1 MLWEEIKILLV
12 SYCIVNSGFIERYIY
27 FEMVEVYYDVLWF
40 YWGCIGWVD
49 GGFRLSVMILWFYY
63 NMYMYVKLL
72 FGIYNEIIKF
82 FSGYFLWIVNL
93 LEFFIYN
100 GY

>member
-1 MLWEEIKILLV
+1 
-12 SYCIVNSGFIERYIY
+12 
-27 FEMVEVYYDVLWF
+27 
-40 YWGCIGWVD
+40 
-49 GGFRLSVMILWFYY
+49 
-63 NMYMYVKLL
+63 MYMYVKLL

-100 GY
+100 GNWYIIIFLCMVRVK